1 MEYALINDVLLQTFD
16 ISTDTIENY
25 SFEISDLSFMKI
37 RDVLMVLGKIYLED
51 KENQIYVATVKS
63 GFFKKN
69 NAYMALQL
77 NENCLN
83 ISISAKEGL
92 INQHTIEGAL
102 NEFKSKISKYLK

>member
-1 MEYALINDVLLQTFD
+1 MEYAFLNNVLIQTFD
-16 ISTDTIENY
+16 IPQCPIETY
-25 SFEISDLSFMKI
+25 SFEVIDLPFLKI

-51 KENQIYVATVKS
+51 TEDQIYVATIKS

-69 NAYMALQL
+69 NAYLALQL
-77 NENCLN
+77 KENCLN

-92 INQHTIEGAL
+92 INQHTTEGAL